1 LLNDS
6 TGPAFLQPISSAPRL
21 VRMSDKSPQGDGADD
36 KHEAARHMAEAAMRA
51 EAAGDVDQAASLLDQ
66 AEKTDPTAV
75 VETVSEY
82 SGDTIPTAEDDT
94 ELSTA
99 SETVVP
105 GSDAPSRAGI
115 TGSGSGADN
124 QGL

>member
-1 LLNDS
+1 MSEKLNQD
-6 TGPAFLQPISSAPRL
+6 A
-21 VRMSDKSPQGDGADD
+21 GDAR
-36 KHEAARHMAEAAMRA
+36 HEAARNMAEAAMRA
-51 EAAGDVDQAASLLDQ
+51 EAAGDVEQAAALLDQ
-66 AEKTDPTAV
+66 AQKTDPDAV
-75 VETVSEY
+75 VETVSENP
-82 SGDTIPTAEDDT
+82 DAIPSVDDDA
-94 ELSTA
+94 ELSTM